1 MLSAKAISPLLAL
14 TICVCP
20 CFASEKT
27 KIPFN
32 SSQIILEMVG
42 QVNNSGS
49 NSVQFGYAARVAGI
63 DNAFSTN
70 AAADQNESTARFT
83 FYTEVVNLRVT
94 TNGPLTIIVREGT
107 TTLYLNSSPAGFGSP
122 DSFRSGTPI
131 QISVIHQQVIVDTVE
146 KTFTVV
152 NSNTIT
158 STEHFWLDGTE
169 YELGDVG
176 QIFKTRLVGVLT
188 VRDGSTPPPTG
199 YFSGYSEG
207 VRK

>member
-1 MLSAKAISPLLAL
+1 
-14 TICVCP
+14 
-20 CFASEKT
+20 
-27 KIPFN
+27 
-32 SSQIILEMVG
+32 
-42 QVNNSGS
+42 
-49 NSVQFGYAARVAGI
+49 
-63 DNAFSTN
+63 
-70 AAADQNESTARFT
+70 
-83 FYTEVVNLRVT
+83 
-94 TNGPLTIIVREGT
+94 
-107 TTLYLNSSPAGFGSP
+107 
-122 DSFRSGTPI
+122 
-131 QISVIHQQVIVDTVE
+131 VIHQQVIVDTVE

-176 QIFKTRLVGVLT
+176 QIFKTRLVGVLK